1 MTSGLKT
8 IFNRESVNQ
17 ECRAN
22 CEENRDHIEEEGYNL
37 HKVKLPFA
45 SIGDAATC
53 Y

>member
-1 MTSGLKT
+1 MRSGLKT
-8 IFNRESVNQ
+8 IFHRESLNQ

-22 CEENRDHIEEEGYNL
+22 CEENSDHIEEEGYNL
-37 HKVKLPFA
+37 DKVKLPFA